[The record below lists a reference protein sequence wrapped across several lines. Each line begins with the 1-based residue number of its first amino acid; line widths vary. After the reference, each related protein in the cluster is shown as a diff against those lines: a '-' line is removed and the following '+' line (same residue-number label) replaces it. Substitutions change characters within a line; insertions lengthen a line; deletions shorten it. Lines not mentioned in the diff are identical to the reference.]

1 VTQVTEPV
9 EITRVNIREVWP
21 GEARDFTPW
30 MADHVEILGE
40 HLEIGEL
47 SIEATEVPIPG
58 GRNLDVLA
66 VDADGARWAI
76 ENQYG
81 VGDHDHFTRGLAY
94 AVALECRALVIV
106 AEDHREEFIAVADEW
121 NRYSE
126 AYGEDGIRV
135 FLAVI
140 EAWQIGD
147 SAPGFRF
154 RSLARPNEWKVLA
167 RSSAS
172 KSAAQAD
179 RNDANHEFWSEL
191 LPVLN
196 ERSGLFRSITAR
208 TGPFIDI
215 ATGPFRH
222 QIWVKADSCHV
233 QLRID
238 SGDADENDGLFEELE
253 ASRAAIEEQFGDTM
267 SWNKS
272 ENHRAC
278 IVRYDVADSVG
289 WKTPSDE
296 RKEGIDKVVE
306 AMVKFHAALDPVV
319 GGLS

>member
-1 VTQVTEPV
+1 MNQPV
-9 EITRVNIREVWP
+9 AIERVNIREVWP

-30 MADHVEILGE
+30 MADHVEVLGE
-40 HLEIGEL
+40 QLGIGEL
-47 SIEATEVPIPG
+47 SIEAIEVPIPG
-58 GRNLDVLA
+58 GRALDLLA
-66 VDADGARWAI
+66 VDADGAKWAI

-106 AEDHREEFIAVADEW
+106 AEGHREEFIAVADEW

-140 EAWQIGD
+140 EAWRIGE

-154 RSLARPNEWKVLA
+154 RLLAGPNEWKVAA
-167 RSSAS
+167 RSNAA
-172 KSAAQAD
+172 KSAAQSE
-179 RNDANHEFWSEL
+179 RHKANHEFWSQL

-196 ERSGLFRSITAR
+196 ERSTLFQAIGAR

-215 ATGPFRH
+215 MSGSFWH

-238 SGDADENDGLFEELE
+238 SGEAGENDALFEEIE
-253 ASRAAIEEQFGDTM
+253 ASRVEIEERFGAPL

-278 IVRYDVADSVG
+278 IVRYDVPDSVG
-289 WKTPSDE
+289 WKTPAGE
-296 RKEGIDKVVE
+296 RAHGFE
-306 AMVKFHAALDPVV
+306 AVTDAMIRFHAALEPVV
-319 GGLS
+319 GDLS

>member
-1 VTQVTEPV
+1 MSEPV
-9 EITRVNIREVWP
+9 AIERVNIREVWP

-30 MADHVEILGE
+30 MAEHVELLGE
-40 HLEIGEL
+40 HLNIGEL
-47 SIEATEVPIPG
+47 SIEAIEVPIPG
-58 GRNLDVLA
+58 GRALDVLA
-66 VDADGARWAI
+66 VDADGAKWAI

-94 AVALECRALVIV
+94 AVALECRAVVIV
-106 AEDHREEFIAVADEW
+106 AEDHRQEFIAVADEW

-140 EAWQIGD
+140 EAWRIGE

-154 RSLARPNEWKVLA
+154 RLLAGPNEWKVAA
-167 RSSAS
+167 RSSVA
-172 KSAAQAD
+172 KSAAQGH
-179 RNDANHEFWSEL
+179 RNDANHEFWSQL

-196 ERSGLFRSITAR
+196 DRSPLFRAISAR

-215 ATGPFRH
+215 MSGSFRH

-238 SGDADENDGLFEELE
+238 SGDADENDGLFEEIE
-253 ASRAAIEEQFGDTM
+253 ASRAEIEERFGAPLA
-267 SWNKS
+267 WNKS

-278 IVRYDVADSVG
+278 FIRYDVPDSAG
-289 WKTPSDE
+289 WKMPGDDRE
-296 RKEGIDKVVE
+296 QGIGAVAD
-306 AMVKFHAALDPVV
+306 AMLRFHTALEPVV
-319 GGLS
+319 GELS

>member
-1 VTQVTEPV
+1 MTQPIPIE
-9 EITRVNIREVWP
+9 RVNIREVWP

-30 MADHVEILGE
+30 MADHVEVLGDQ
-40 HLEIGEL
+40 LGIGEL
-47 SIEATEVPIPG
+47 FIEAIEVPIPG
-58 GRNLDVLA
+58 GRALDVLA
-66 VDADGARWAI
+66 RDADGAKWAI

-106 AEDHREEFIAVADEW
+106 AEDHREEFVAVADEW

-140 EAWQIGD
+140 EAWQIGE
-147 SAPGFRF
+147 SPPGFRF
-154 RSLARPNEWKVLA
+154 RLLAGPNEWKVAA
-167 RSSAS
+167 RSSAA
-172 KSAAQAD
+172 KSAAQSD
-179 RNDANHEFWSEL
+179 RNEANHEFWSEL

-196 ERSGLFRSITAR
+196 QRSPLFRAINAR

-215 ATGPFRH
+215 MSGSFRH

-238 SGDADENDGLFEELE
+238 SGEADENDGLFEEIE
-253 ASRAAIEEQFGDTM
+253 ASRPKIEERFGAPLT
-267 SWNKS
+267 WNKS

-278 IVRYDVADSVG
+278 FIRHDVPNSAG
-289 WKTPSDE
+289 WRTPAGD
-296 RKEGIDKVVE
+296 RAPGIEAVVE
-306 AMVKFHAALDPVV
+306 AMVRFHAALEPVV
-319 GGLS
+319 GALS

>member
-1 VTQVTEPV
+1 MNEPV
-9 EITRVNIREVWP
+9 AIERVDIREVWP

-30 MADHVEILGE
+30 MADHVELLGE
-40 HLEIGEL
+40 HLEVGEL
-47 SIEATEVPIPG
+47 SIEAIEVPIPG
-58 GRNLDVLA
+58 GRSLDLLA
-66 VDADGARWAI
+66 VDADGEHWAI

-94 AVALECRALVIV
+94 AVALKCRALIIV

-126 AYGEDGIRV
+126 AYGQEGIRV

-140 EAWQIGD
+140 EAWRIGD

-154 RSLARPNEWKVLA
+154 RLLAGPNEWKAAA
-167 RSSAS
+167 RSSAA
-172 KSAAQAD
+172 KSAAQSD
-179 RNDANHEFWSEL
+179 RNEANHEFWSQL

-196 ERSGLFRSITAR
+196 EQSSLFRAISAR

-215 ATGPFRH
+215 MSGSFRY

-238 SGDADENDGLFEELE
+238 SGEADENDGLFEEIE
-253 ASRAAIEEQFGDTM
+253 GHRAEIEQRFGAGLI
-267 SWNKS
+267 WNKS

-278 IVRYDVADSVG
+278 FVRYDVPNSAG
-289 WKTPSDE
+289 WKTPADE
-296 RKEGIDKVVE
+296 RQAGISEVVE
-306 AMVKFHAALDPVV
+306 AIVRFHAALDPVV
-319 GGLS
+319 GDLS